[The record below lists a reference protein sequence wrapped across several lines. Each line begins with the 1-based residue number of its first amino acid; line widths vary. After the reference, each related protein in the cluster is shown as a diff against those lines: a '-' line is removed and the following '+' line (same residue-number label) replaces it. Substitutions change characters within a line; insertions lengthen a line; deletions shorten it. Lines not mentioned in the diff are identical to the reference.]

1 MQYIKKQNVEPV
13 DWNQWFTVPPARRS
27 FDYGADYRSCPNLN
41 LAKAFLIKEQNGL
54 CAYCQQK
61 ITVGDASIEH
71 VTPKEHNKELSTNY
85 YNLVAVCKRLQVPDP
100 DTKKLHCD
108 STRGSELIS
117 PIIFYA
123 NANSTA
129 TGLNKYFKAYSS
141 GEVLA
146 KDNLDAKTKNQV
158 DAFIENLNLN
168 HSVLKNKRAK
178 DLLNGISLAA
188 NSVVDKHR
196 FWRAQYKRILLDL
209 EHPFR
214 EYLLVYIGPKI
225 GLN

>member
-1 MQYIKKQNVEPV
+1 MQYIKKNNKEPD
-13 DWNQWFTVPPARRS
+13 DWSSWFTVPPTRRS
-27 FDYGADYRSCPNLN
+27 YDYGADYSSCPELH
-41 LAKAFLIKEQNGL
+41 LAKSFLIEEQNGL
-54 CAYCQQK
+54 CGYCQQK
-61 ITVGDASIEH
+61 ITVRDSSIEH

-85 YNLVAVCKRLQVPDP
+85 FNLIAVCKKQQIQDP
-100 DTKKLHCD
+100 ITKKLHCD

-129 TGLNKYFKAYSS
+129 TGLNKYFKAYST

-158 DAFIENLNLN
+158 NAFIENLNLN

-178 DLLNGISLAA
+178 DVLNGISIAA
-188 NSVVDKHR
+188 NSVTDKQR
-196 FWRAQYKRILLDL
+196 FWRAQYNRILLNL
-209 EHPFR
+209 GHPFR
-214 EYLLVYIGPKI
+214 EFLLVYIGPKI